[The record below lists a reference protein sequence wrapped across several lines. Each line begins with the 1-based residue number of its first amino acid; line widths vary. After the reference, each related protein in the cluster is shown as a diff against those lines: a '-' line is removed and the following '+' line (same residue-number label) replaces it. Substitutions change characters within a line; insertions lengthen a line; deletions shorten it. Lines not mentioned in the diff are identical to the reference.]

1 MSLRRRLGLGQATL
15 AAVAVD
21 LLSGLATVIATPRL
35 VRALGPAGYGII
47 GLLSVVAGQLGVLQL
62 GVGPAATR
70 LVAERRGE
78 GDAVGREA
86 TVRAALL
93 LALGAALVVVAV
105 FVALARRSL
114 RAALHGTPLVLDE
127 ALRALPAGLVV
138 VMMQPL
144 WGALQGVLLGD
155 ERFGAAALARLAQG
169 LLRPAAALASVA
181 LGGGVAEVLAAQGA
195 VDVGLVASGLLLALR
210 RPRSQAAGRP
220 PTVAELWRA
229 ARALVPLGAQ
239 FACLG
244 AVTALVLDAEKLV
257 LTLVR
262 SVADLTYYTVPY
274 GVILRVAALGGALGG
289 VLLPRL
295 SFAGAARDPALPA
308 LVARAQRLTLALMTV
323 VLTGLLALA
332 PELLRL
338 WLGAD
343 FAAQATRPARILLCA
358 MAANAAGLIPGAV
371 LRARSRVWTIVLLY
385 GAQIPLHLVLVAVL
399 VRRYGIPGAAAAWGL
414 RTALDTLAERALA
427 ERALGARLGTLVEVL
442 LPSLLLTALA
452 LSFET
457 HAAPLWARLVGGG
470 LLSGFTLCWLLQRE
484 DLRALLRSAGLG
496 R

>member
-114 RAALHGTPLVLDE
+114 RAALHGAPLVLDE

-144 WGALQGVLLGD
+144 WGALQGVLQGD
-155 ERFGAAALARLAQG
+155 ERFGAAALLRLAQG
-169 LLRPAAALASVA
+169 LLRPAAALSSVA

-210 RPRSQAAGRP
+210 RHD
-220 PTVAELWRA
+220 E
-229 ARALVPLGAQ
+229 
-239 FACLG
+239 
-244 AVTALVLDAEKLV
+244 
-257 LTLVR
+257 
-262 SVADLTYYTVPY
+262 
-274 GVILRVAALGGALGG
+274 
-289 VLLPRL
+289 
-295 SFAGAARDPALPA
+295 
-308 LVARAQRLTLALMTV
+308 
-323 VLTGLLALA
+323 
-332 PELLRL
+332 
-338 WLGAD
+338 
-343 FAAQATRPARILLCA
+343 
-358 MAANAAGLIPGAV
+358 
-371 LRARSRVWTIVLLY
+371 
-385 GAQIPLHLVLVAVL
+385 
-399 VRRYGIPGAAAAWGL
+399 
-414 RTALDTLAERALA
+414 
-427 ERALGARLGTLVEVL
+427 
-442 LPSLLLTALA
+442 
-452 LSFET
+452 
-457 HAAPLWARLVGGG
+457 AAPLLHEVAQARSTLAPGHVDRATVS
-470 LLSGFTLCWLLQRE
+470 LMLTMTAPLDWRAISPVSSVTLCGPHWKVLVTLLNM
-484 DLRALLRSAGLG
+484 LMLSRSPWPEK
-496 R
+496 

>member
-1 MSLRRRLGLGQATL
+1 M
-15 AAVAVD
+15 
-21 LLSGLATVIATPRL
+21 
-35 VRALGPAGYGII
+35 
-47 GLLSVVAGQLGVLQL
+47 
-62 GVGPAATR
+62 
-70 LVAERRGE
+70 
-78 GDAVGREA
+78 
-86 TVRAALL
+86 
-93 LALGAALVVVAV
+93 
-105 FVALARRSL
+105 
-114 RAALHGTPLVLDE
+114 
-127 ALRALPAGLVV
+127 
-138 VMMQPL
+138 
-144 WGALQGVLLGD
+144 
-155 ERFGAAALARLAQG
+155 
-169 LLRPAAALASVA
+169 
-181 LGGGVAEVLAAQGA
+181 LAAQGA

-210 RPRSQAAGRP
+210 RPRPQAAGHP

-457 HAAPLWARLVGGG
+457 HAAPLWARVVGGG